1 MTQTKRIGYLDALRG
16 FTMTLVVLSHVAYM
30 NLGIDIGD
38 SGNFHMYFS
47 RFRMPLF
54 FFISGFLL
62 YKANWELSWQNIK
75 SFLSK
80 KIFVQIISPSIFLL
94 FFIYYRNYNLLDAI
108 THEAKFGY
116 WFTYALFNYF
126 VLYIVLKKTFDTIKM
141 REEISLLL
149 LLLIGVIL
157 WCFPY
162 YNVIIKYNAPLMNFF
177 LIGKLYYFFFFI
189 FGIYIKKH
197 FDKFEKIL
205 DNSSLI
211 LIAVI
216 LFFSLS
222 FFSQIE
228 INAPYIII
236 GIIHKATSITLG
248 ISGIIITLGFFR
260 KNKKYFSENNVI
272 GNILKYIG
280 KRTLDIYLIHYFFIT
295 PDLQKTF
302 TFFAHNELPIL
313 EFTVSLIMTAIIIS
327 ACLFI
332 SQILRLDN
340 TMAHYLFGAKKE
352 KRSELQ

>member
-1 MTQTKRIGYLDALRG
+1 
-16 FTMTLVVLSHVAYM
+16 M
-30 NLGIDIGD
+30 N
-38 SGNFHMYFS
+38 S
-47 RFRMPLF
+47 
-54 FFISGFLL
+54 
-62 YKANWELSWQNIK
+62 
-75 SFLSK
+75 
-80 KIFVQIISPSIFLL
+80 
-94 FFIYYRNYNLLDAI
+94 
-108 THEAKFGY
+108 
-116 WFTYALFNYF
+116 
-126 VLYIVLKKTFDTIKM
+126 
-141 REEISLLL
+141 
-149 LLLIGVIL
+149 
-157 WCFPY
+157 
-162 YNVIIKYNAPLMNFF
+162 
-177 LIGKLYYFFFFI
+177 
-189 FGIYIKKH
+189 